1 MARGLVFALCAG
13 LSSAATEFTY
23 SQTQQSATYSI
34 YAASYAFDASEPTP
48 NVAMPSRG
56 AAWLSARLTGS
67 GAGIGDVVV
76 TNRGDAHAAELRKFK
91 VFAGTSAGDTSS
103 TDAHQCGD
111 AAGVL
116 ANGVADGMF
125 TVSCGGVTGK
135 DWITIIQL
143 EADGRFL
150 SLANVDVFESATPPA
165 APGSYVNPQR
175 LCPFTA

>member
-103 TDAHQCGD
+103 ADHQCGD

-125 TVSCGGVTGK
+125 TVTAAASQAKTGSQTSSSKLMGGFSAWPMWTCSRVRLRL
-135 DWITIIQL
+135 QL
-143 EADGRFL
+143 LGLHRRRR
-150 SLANVDVFESATPPA
+150 SKSA
-165 APGSYVNPQR
+165 
-175 LCPFTA
+175 LW